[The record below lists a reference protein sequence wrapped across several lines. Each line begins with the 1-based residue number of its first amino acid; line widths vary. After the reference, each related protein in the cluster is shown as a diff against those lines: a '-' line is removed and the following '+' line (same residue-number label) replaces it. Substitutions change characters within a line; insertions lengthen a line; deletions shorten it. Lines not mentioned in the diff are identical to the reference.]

1 MIPGSG
7 IKKIKRRVLG
17 GVLLC
22 GMLFSSCNDWLEI
35 VPPDGLVQDEYW
47 KTKEDVQA
55 VLMGAYQGF
64 ANLDQRL
71 FLYGEIR
78 ADMLKQD
85 VNTALNQKN
94 IMDGNLYPDN
104 ILCDWTDFYV
114 IINYCNFVLKYAPV
128 VQGLDKTFSDYQLK
142 GFEAE
147 AIFLRSLAY
156 FYLVRIY
163 KDVPLVLEPTESDNV
178 NLFLAKS
185 TEIEILTRIKA
196 DLNDARLFVTGD
208 YGSNEKNKGRTSKG
222 AIIALLADICLW
234 NFEYEESLAYIEEVE
249 KLNYFLIP
257 TGKWFEIY
265 YPGNSLEGIF
275 ELQFDSKLG
284 QNNSMYSFTLTQKN
298 YLASDFALDILAP
311 QNSQEIIRGNGSLR
325 ETDGKIWKY
334 CGGAPDGRTL
344 RSGSEAASGNWIVY
358 RFADVLFMK
367 AEALSQQGLYEEA
380 LLILNQIRTRAL
392 MEPLNIN
399 PSPDAFEDAILLER
413 ARELAFEGKRWFDLL
428 RMGRRNSYAR
438 KDNLIEI
445 IVNKVPSTQKLVLA
459 SKLTDPNGWYFP
471 IYSLEL
477 EKNVNLDQ
485 NPYYESFSE

>member
-1 MIPGSG
+1 M
-7 IKKIKRRVLG
+7 
-17 GVLLC
+17 
-22 GMLFSSCNDWLEI
+22 
-35 VPPDGLVQDEYW
+35 
-47 KTKEDVQA
+47 
-55 VLMGAYQGF
+55 
-64 ANLDQRL
+64 
-71 FLYGEIR
+71 
-78 ADMLKQD
+78 
-85 VNTALNQKN
+85 
-94 IMDGNLYPDN
+94 
-104 ILCDWTDFYV
+104 
-114 IINYCNFVLKYAPV
+114 
-128 VQGLDKTFSDYQLK
+128 
-142 GFEAE
+142 
-147 AIFLRSLAY
+147 
-156 FYLVRIY
+156 
-163 KDVPLVLEPTESDNV
+163 LEPSESDNV
-178 NLFLAKS
+178 NLFVAKS
-185 TEIEILTRIKA
+185 TELEILTRIKA
-196 DLNDARLFVTGD
+196 DLNDARLFVTGN
-208 YGSNEKNKGRTSKG
+208 YGSSEKNKGRTSKG
-222 AIIALLADICLW
+222 AINALLADICLW
-234 NFEYEESLAYIEEVE
+234 NFEYEESLSYIEEVE